1 MKVTFINQPPLVPYG
16 NKDEWMLYDDFFV
29 RLDTEDG
36 EDSLTLRIPKGFITD
51 LASIPKLPIIFMM
64 FEGKARRSAIV
75 HDYLYELQ
83 YPKKWCDDV
92 FYAAMDNE
100 VSDRDQ
106 YAMWLAVHLGG
117 QSAWANHIPLPKLTE
132 EAP

>member
-1 MKVTFINQPPLVPYG
+1 MKVTFINDPVLVPHG
-16 NKDEWMLYDDFFV
+16 NKDGWMLYEDFFV
-29 RLDTEDG
+29 RLDTESAD
-36 EDSLTLRIPKGFITD
+36 DSLTLRIPKGFITD
-51 LASIPKLPIIFMM
+51 LASVPKLPVIFLMY
-64 FEGKARRSAIV
+64 EGKARRSAIV

-83 YPKKWCDDV
+83 YPKEWCDSV

-117 QSAWANHIPLPKLTE
+117 HAAWSNGIPFPQLTKD
-132 EAP
+132 